1 MTAIDYLYTISIET
15 SPGFNP
21 NTIFFTDLRDAKM
34 YGYLHIREM
43 KEKVP
48 IYILAYRISRDMIEY
63 YDYVDVSMPFINVPV
78 AMSGNTTAEIQ
89 HILTSK
95 GYSNSFYPQYIN
107 KMYGTI
113 SNLTGLRLYATSGT
127 ILRMLNLTLME
138 LESVEEYPIQSMMNI
153 MKEYEMSNYAVLEG
167 KRQYVFPLES
177 HI

>member
-1 MTAIDYLYTISIET
+1 
-15 SPGFNP
+15 
-21 NTIFFTDLRDAKM
+21 
-34 YGYLHIREM
+34 
-43 KEKVP
+43 
-48 IYILAYRISRDMIEY
+48 MIEY

-78 AMSGNTTAEIQ
+78 AMSGNTAAEIQ

-95 GYSNSFYPQYIN
+95 GYINSFYPQYIN
-107 KMYGTI
+107 KMYETI

-138 LESVEEYPIQSMMNI
+138 LESIEEYPIQSMMNI